1 MKIVYPG
8 PARRVSVPEGNLV
21 AERGEPV
28 EVERDLARRL
38 LAQGWQRAKIIN
50 NDAHDEGRKE

>member
-8 PARRVSVPEGNLV
+8 PAARVAVPEADLT

-28 EVERDLARRL
+28 EVKSDLARRL
-38 LAQGWQRAKIIN
+38 LDQGWQRPPKPEP
-50 NDAHDEGRKE
+50 DTPEQKKE